1 MKQSVFIVITFLFV
15 ITITDVSSP
24 QEHLSAKQIKML
36 GDSLMS
42 TLSPSGLFSG
52 MKCSNIDTVGKSALW
67 NLDYQFFDTVTPRN
81 GKTYYLN
88 GENGKISLDSI
99 GSFIIGLAV
108 VREPWI
114 DSDSAMKIAEGLG
127 GALIRK
133 QYPSCYTKAWLYR
146 WSFPPFYLEWKIE
159 YVCPDSVRTFRIN
172 AVTGNS
178 IVTDVELNEFVP
190 QAATLFPNYPNPF
203 NPSTVINYSVP
214 IQGNVMIIVYDAL
227 GREVRT
233 LINEE
238 KAAGSYTTEFNA
250 ANLSSGIYYYQ
261 IRADEFIQTKKMILL
276 K

>member
-1 MKQSVFIVITFLFV
+1 MKQNVFIAITFLFV
-15 ITITDVSSP
+15 ITIIDVSSP
-24 QEHLSAKQIKML
+24 QERMSAKQIKTL

-81 GKTYYLN
+81 SKTYYLN

-99 GSFIIGLAV
+99 GSFITGLSV
-108 VREPWI
+108 VREPWV

-133 QYPSCYTKAWLYR
+133 QYPSCYTNAWLYG

-214 IQGNVMIIVYDAL
+214 KQGNVTIIVYDAL

-261 IRADEFIQTKKMILL
+261 IRADEFIQTKKMVLL
-276 K
+276 R